1 MSLTDTIFST
11 AKVVVTDPVAS
22 TNRDAVEVN

>member
-11 AKVVVTDPVAS
+11 AKVAVTDPVAS
-22 TNRDAVEVN
+22 TNSEAAEVN